1 MHAPTI
7 GPVVT
12 PDPRY
17 TSTQWRRLSR
27 WVRDR
32 DHHTCQIRGAGCTV
46 GATATDHIVSPL
58 EGGSF
63 WDPANL
69 RACCQHCNSARAQR
83 LAESRGARYRTTVA
97 TYESR
102 F

>member
-1 MHAPTI
+1 
-7 GPVVT
+7 VVT
-12 PDPRY
+12 PDTRY
-17 TSTQWRRLSR
+17 TSAEWRRLSR

-32 DHHTCQIRGAGCTV
+32 DRNRCQIAGTGCT
-46 GATATDHIVSPL
+46 GAATATDHIVSPL

-69 RACCQHCNSARAQR
+69 RATCRHCNSARAQR
-83 LAESRGARYRTTVA
+83 LALRRGARYRTSVA
-97 TYESR
+97 TYQSR